1 MINVVGKFIP
11 NLYISFSNFK
21 VISLSNLSLEFSTL
35 IYLIKIYYKLLMK
48 INKKQDNNKKSR
60 ISYKTWG
67 FTFAFMLIIF
77 LTYRAFFQGQ
87 YSFFTLLEDRERFK
101 QKEIELIELEKKIV
115 ESEKEFNL
123 LEKRDPF
130 EMEKKA
136 RENNMTKPGE
146 KVYRYNIVKEDK
158 Q

>member
-1 MINVVGKFIP
+1 
-11 NLYISFSNFK
+11 
-21 VISLSNLSLEFSTL
+21 
-35 IYLIKIYYKLLMK
+35 MK
-48 INKKQDNNKKSR
+48 INKKQDNNNNKNK

-67 FTFAFMLIIF
+67 FTVAFMLIIF
-77 LTYRAFFQGQ
+77 VTYRAFFQGQ
-87 YSFFTLLEDRERFK
+87 YSFFTLLEDREKFK
-101 QKEIELIELEKKIV
+101 QKEIELIELERKIV
-115 ESEKEFNL
+115 ESEKELDL

-146 KVYRYNIVKEDK
+146 KVYRYNVVKEDE